1 MSGGE
6 RQRLAL
12 ARIFLF
18 EPQIVIYDESFAH
31 LDATSV
37 ESLIDAVMEDTDRTV
52 IMTSHQVTP
61 EIRNR
66 FQSLVLKDG
75 SVQTCGGNVRTSV
88 SASALTSFW
97 DELGDRTYKE
107 AISEWKMRD
116 YEALD

>member
-1 MSGGE
+1 ME

-31 LDATSV
+31 LDAASV
-37 ESLIDAVMEDTDRTV
+37 DSLIDTVMEDTDRTV

-66 FQSLVLKDG
+66 FQSLVLKNG
-75 SVQTCGGNVRTSV
+75 SVQTAV
-88 SASALTSFW
+88 SASALASFW

>member
-1 MSGGE
+1 
-6 RQRLAL
+6 
-12 ARIFLF
+12 
-18 EPQIVIYDESFAH
+18 
-31 LDATSV
+31 
-37 ESLIDAVMEDTDRTV
+37 
-52 IMTSHQVTP
+52 MTSHQVTP
-61 EIRNR
+61 AIRNR

-75 SVQTCGGNVRTSV
+75 SVQTCGGNVQASV